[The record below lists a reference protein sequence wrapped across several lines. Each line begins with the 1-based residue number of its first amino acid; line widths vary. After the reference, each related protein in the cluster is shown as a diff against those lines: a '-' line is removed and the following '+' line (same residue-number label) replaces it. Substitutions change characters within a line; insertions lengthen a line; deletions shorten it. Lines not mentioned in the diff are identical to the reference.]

1 MLAMLFAKGQTLVT
15 IWDGFGYDLGN
26 SIYTDFVNS

>member
-1 MLAMLFAKGQTLVT
+1 M

-26 SIYTDFVNS
+26 SIYTDESDLMIA